1 MGALCPLLLFI
12 KMDEREIIYLALIN
26 QIEHYKEVL
35 DDTSN
40 PLKEEERTLAEYIF
54 MRTLEIEE
62 KYYAEF
68 TKEDQEKLNSTIKRP
83 KWD

>member
-1 MGALCPLLLFI
+1 
-12 KMDEREIIYLALIN
+12 MDEAEIIYLALIN

-35 DDTSN
+35 EDTSN

-62 KYYAEF
+62 KYYNQFAEEE
-68 TKEDQEKLNSTIKRP
+68 TNSTIKRP

>member
-1 MGALCPLLLFI
+1 MTY
-12 KMDEREIIYLALIN
+12 KDEKEIIYLALIN

-35 DDTSN
+35 EDTSI

-62 KYYAEF
+62 KYATEMA
-68 TKEDQEKLNSTIKRP
+68 KEIPKDDIIQRP
-83 KWD
+83 SWD

>member
-1 MGALCPLLLFI
+1 
-12 KMDEREIIYLALIN
+12 MDEAEIIYLALIN

-35 DDTSN
+35 EDTSN
-40 PLKEEERTLAEYIF
+40 PLKGDERILAEYIF

-62 KYYAEF
+62 KYYDKFA
-68 TKEDQEKLNSTIKRP
+68 KEENSTIKRP

>member
-1 MGALCPLLLFI
+1 
-12 KMDEREIIYLALIN
+12 MDEREIIYLALIN

-40 PLKEEERTLAEYIF
+40 PLKEDERILAKYIF

>member
-1 MGALCPLLLFI
+1 MPY
-12 KMDEREIIYLALIN
+12 KDEKEIIYLALIN

-35 DDTSN
+35 EDTSI

-62 KYYAEF
+62 KYAAEMA
-68 TKEDQEKLNSTIKRP
+68 KEIPKDDIIQRP
-83 KWD
+83 SWD

>member
-1 MGALCPLLLFI
+1 
-12 KMDEREIIYLALIN
+12 MDDEKEIIYLALIT
-26 QIEHYKEVL
+26 QLEHYKEVL

-40 PLKEEERTLAEYIF
+40 PLKGEERALAEYIF
-54 MRTLEIEE
+54 IRTLEVEE

-68 TKEDQEKLNSTIKRP
+68 TQEDKKKLNSTIKRP